1 MCSKMSV
8 IKQLS
13 KIKYDERDSWMG
25 NMHVEGFNMSS
36 RLCAKL
42 QPQLGVSFS
51 YACPVMDHEFRHN
64 IVQVALGPRD
74 DS

>member
-1 MCSKMSV
+1 MHCKMSV

-25 NMHVEGFNMSS
+25 NMHAEVFNMSS
-36 RLCAKL
+36 RLCSKL

-51 YACPVMDHEFRHN
+51 CACPVMDNEFRHN
-64 IVQVALGPRD
+64 IVQVAVGPRD